1 MGLFVHLLRHF
12 VSRLYGYFFY
22 NFESMHAGFIFLAV
36 IIGSILFHIF
46 TPWWWTDIA
55 SNWGAMD
62 DTINLTFWIGGGV
75 FILICLFMVYCMF
88 KFSYKEGRNVEY
100 KPEDHKLEKIL
111 TVATTIGVAALL
123 APGLIVYNQYINTP
137 KNALNIE
144 VMAWQWGWQYR
155 LPGEDGK
162 LGTANVSKISDENPF
177 GINLDDINGKDDV
190 LIQSDELHLKTNRPV
205 QILLRSVDVLH
216 NFYVPQFRA
225 KMDAIPGIVSY
236 YWFEPNKIGE
246 YEVLCAEYCG
256 IGHYGMRAKVV
267 VENEQNYENW
277 LEEQETF
284 SSLIAKQNKIE
295 FKTTKIAKNDN

>member
-1 MGLFVHLLRHF
+1 
-12 VSRLYGYFFY
+12 
-22 NFESMHAGFIFLAV
+22 MHAGFIFLAV
-36 IIGSILFHIF
+36 IIGSVLFHIF

-75 FILICLFMVYCMF
+75 FILVCLFMVYCMF
-88 KFSYKEGRNVEY
+88 KFSYKDGRKVEY

-111 TVATTIGVAALL
+111 TVATTLGVAALL
-123 APGLIVYNQYINTP
+123 APGLIVWNEYINTP

-155 LPGEDGK
+155 LPGKDGK
-162 LGTANVSKISDENPF
+162 LGTAQVAKISDENPF
-177 GINLDDINGKDDV
+177 GINLDDPNGKDDV

-225 KMDAIPGIVSY
+225 KMDAIPGIISY
-236 YWFEPNKIGE
+236 YWFEPNKVGE

-256 IGHYGMRAKVV
+256 VGHYGMRAKVV

-284 SSLIAKQNKIE
+284 SNLIAKQKKIE
-295 FKTTKIAKNDN
+295 FDTIKIAKNDN

>member
-1 MGLFVHLLRHF
+1 
-12 VSRLYGYFFY
+12 
-22 NFESMHAGFIFLAV
+22 MHAGFIFLAV
-36 IIGSILFHIF
+36 IIGSVLFHIF

-75 FILICLFMVYCMF
+75 FILVCLFMVYCTF
-88 KFSYKEGRNVEY
+88 RFSYKEGRNVEY
-100 KPEDHKLEKIL
+100 KPEDNKLEKIL
-111 TVATTIGVAALL
+111 TVATTLGVAALL
-123 APGLIVYNQYINTP
+123 APGLIVWNEFINTP

-162 LGTANVSKISDENPF
+162 LGTVQVAKISDENPF
-177 GINLDDINGKDDV
+177 GINLDDPNGKDDV

-216 NFYVPQFRA
+216 NFYVPQFRS
-225 KMDAIPGIVSY
+225 KMDAIPGIISY
-236 YWFEPNKIGE
+236 YWFEPNKVGE

-256 IGHYGMRAKVV
+256 LGHYGMRAKVV

-277 LEEQETF
+277 LNEQETF

-295 FKTTKIAKNDN
+295 FNTIKIAKNNN

>member
-1 MGLFVHLLRHF
+1 
-12 VSRLYGYFFY
+12 
-22 NFESMHAGFIFLAV
+22 MHAGFIFLAV
-36 IIGSILFHIF
+36 IVGSILFHIF

-75 FILICLFMVYCMF
+75 FILVCLFMVYCMF
-88 KFSYKEGRNVEY
+88 KFSYKDGRKVEY

-111 TVATTIGVAALL
+111 TVATTLGVAALL
-123 APGLIVYNQYINTP
+123 APGLIVWNEYINTP

-155 LPGEDGK
+155 LPGKDGK
-162 LGTANVSKISDENPF
+162 LGTAQVAKISDENPF
-177 GINLDDINGKDDV
+177 GINLDDLNGKDDV

-216 NFYVPQFRA
+216 NFYVPQFRS
-225 KMDAIPGIVSY
+225 KMDAIPGIITY
-236 YWFEPNKIGE
+236 YWFEPNKVGE

-256 IGHYGMRAKVV
+256 VGHYAMRATVIV
-267 VENEQNYENW
+267 DNEQNYEKW

-295 FKTTKIAKNDN
+295 FNTIKIAKNNN